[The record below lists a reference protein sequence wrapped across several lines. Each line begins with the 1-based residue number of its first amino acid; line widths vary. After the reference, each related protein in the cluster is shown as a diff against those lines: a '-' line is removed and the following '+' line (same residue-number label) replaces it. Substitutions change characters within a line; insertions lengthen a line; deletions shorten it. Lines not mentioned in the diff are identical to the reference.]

1 MICHSLRGK
10 SIDQQI
16 NNSLLCRL
24 KVIQSKRESK
34 REDYKVKDIEATI
47 GNLIEKNN
55 GYLITS
61 EAVEQGI
68 SKPTIS
74 KYIKEHDMEKAAHG
88 IYILNDVWPDE
99 LFVLQA
105 RNSAIIYSGETALYL
120 HKLTDREYSHIYFV
134 VPTGYNASHIKA
146 DKIVRYENPVEYE
159 LGVCEVEASSGN
171 LVRVYD
177 KERCICDLVK
187 NRKNTE
193 IQLYQTAIKEYM
205 SDKHKNLS
213 HLIKYAEVLGVRDE
227 VMKYVEVLV

>member
-1 MICHSLRGK
+1 MLR
-10 SIDQQI
+10 
-16 NNSLLCRL
+16 
-24 KVIQSKRESK
+24 
-34 REDYKVKDIEATI
+34 
-47 GNLIEKNN
+47 
-55 GYLITS
+55 
-61 EAVEQGI
+61 
-68 SKPTIS
+68 
-74 KYIKEHDMEKAAHG
+74 
-88 IYILNDVWPDE
+88 IL
-99 LFVLQA
+99 
-105 RNSAIIYSGETALYL
+105 
-120 HKLTDREYSHIYFV
+120 KLTRLCDM
-134 VPTGYNASHIKA
+134 K
-146 DKIVRYENPVEYE
+146 EYE